1 MPEALMAMT
10 TSPGP
15 GVGSGNSRSSSFR
28 LPRKTMP
35 FISVS
40 FAFVDERQERLP
52 RAEPPEVLAERR
64 DDAAGPSRRAARGVR
79 RDDHARVGPE
89 RVTRRQWLG
98 VRDVEARA
106 PEPSLLECDEEVVAV
121 HDRAARDVDEG
132 RARTHAAEQVTG
144 EEVVGR
150 LGERERDDDD
160 VREAEQLVQAV
171 GLPDR
176 LDAGLGATSSMSTAS
191 TRIPNPSARRAT
203 ARPVPPKP
211 TTPIVSS

>member
-64 DDAAGPSRRAARGVR
+64 DDPAGPARRAARGER
-79 RDDHARVGPE
+79 RGHHARAGPQ
-89 RVTRRQWLG
+89 RVTRRQAPG
-98 VRDVEARA
+98 DRDVQALA
-106 PEPSLLECDEEVVAV
+106 PEPSPLERDEQGGAV
-121 HDRAARDVDEG
+121 HDR
-132 RARTHAAEQVTG
+132 
-144 EEVVGR
+144 
-150 LGERERDDDD
+150 
-160 VREAEQLVQAV
+160 
-171 GLPDR
+171 P
-176 LDAGLGATSSMSTAS
+176 AGD
-191 TRIPNPSARRAT
+191 
-203 ARPVPPKP
+203 
-211 TTPIVSS
+211 

>member
-64 DDAAGPSRRAARGVR
+64 DGAAGPSRRAARGVR

-89 RVTRRQWLG
+89 RVTRRQRLW

-106 PEPSLLECDEEVVAV
+106 PEPSRLECDEDVGAV
-121 HDRAARDVDEG
+121 EKG
-132 RARTHAAEQVTG
+132 G
-144 EEVVGR
+144 
-150 LGERERDDDD
+150 
-160 VREAEQLVQAV
+160 
-171 GLPDR
+171 PWS
-176 LDAGLGATSSMSTAS
+176 AGLDVTD
-191 TRIPNPSARRAT
+191 PEPL
-203 ARPVPPKP
+203 PPG
-211 TTPIVSS
+211 